1 MCNNIK
7 VIFHNIRYGKLYP
20 MDPMSTLQSNLN
32 MSLIYNLRT
41 GNIIVDSLISVLVTS
56 LIMYALS
63 FIKDSSHSLK
73 KWIPWFWRRKRST
86 LTITCRRFVSKGH
99 DGDVL
104 FPISQDTS
112 RSKC

>member
-41 GNIIVDSLISVLVTS
+41 GNIIVDSLISVLSDLSDHVCTIFDKGFQSFSEEVDAMVLAKEEIYSNHYVSS
-56 LIMYALS
+56 LCIE
-63 FIKDSSHSLK
+63 
-73 KWIPWFWRRKRST
+73 RT
-86 LTITCRRFVSKGH
+86 
-99 DGDVL
+99 
-104 FPISQDTS
+104 
-112 RSKC
+112 